1 MQELLSGKNLACER
15 DDRLLFSDLSFSL
28 NCGDVLQIAGPNGTG
43 KTTLLRMLAGLLPDY
58 EGDIFFQGQ
67 AVLEDPELFRENL
80 LYIGHQ
86 PGIKLNLT
94 PEENL
99 RWYQSLYRPAST
111 EKIHEALA
119 KVKLSGYEDV
129 PCYTLSAGQ
138 HRRVALARLFLH
150 PAPLWILDEPFT
162 AIDQGGVREI
172 EQLLA
177 DHARQGGGVILTTH
191 HNLSLPAELK
201 VINLGLSRQ
210 QKESFQEK
218 NDQPDNDPL
227 DAASLPSNDKGGE
240 HV

>member
-1 MQELLSGKNLACER
+1 MQELLSGQKLGCER
-15 DDRLLFSDLSFSL
+15 DDRLLFSELNFSL

-58 EGDIFFQGQ
+58 EGDILFKGTS
-67 AVLEDPELFRENL
+67 VYDDPDTFKENL

-99 RWYQSLYRPAST
+99 RWYQSLYRPASK
-111 EKIHEALA
+111 EQIHHALA
-119 KVKLSGYEDV
+119 QVRLTGYEDV

-162 AIDQGGVREI
+162 AIDQGGVKEI
-172 EQLLA
+172 EQLIA
-177 DHARQGGGVILTTH
+177 DHASQGGGVILTTH

-201 VINLGLSRQ
+201 VINLGHSPQ
-210 QKESFQEK
+210 C
-218 NDQPDNDPL
+218 DNDKSPQVETGAQY
-227 DAASLPSNDKGGE
+227 D
-240 HV
+240 

>member
-1 MQELLSGKNLACER
+1 MQELLSGQNLACER
-15 DDRLLFSDLSFSL
+15 DDRLLFSELSFSL
-28 NCGDVLQIAGPNGTG
+28 SCGDVLQIAGPNGTG

-58 EGDIFFQGQ
+58 EGEICFKGQ
-67 AVLEDPELFRENL
+67 PVLDDPEQFRENL
-80 LYIGHQ
+80 LYIGHH

-99 RWYQSLYRPAST
+99 RWYQALYRPAST
-111 EKIHEALA
+111 EQIYDALA
-119 KVKLSGYEDV
+119 RVKLTGYEDV

-162 AIDQGGVREI
+162 AIDQGGVKEI

-201 VINLGLSRQ
+201 VITLGQSRQ
-210 QKESFQEK
+210 QKESFHEK
-218 NDQPDNDPL
+218 DSQLKTEQVTGSDAFSDNQ
-227 DAASLPSNDKGGE
+227 GGE
-240 HV
+240 HD